1 MITKLPENKVSRNMF
16 RSKTEAVTEGWRILA
31 NYYYYY
37 YYYLHVHKQELSWV
51 IIITIITITIIID
64 LC

>member
-1 MITKLPENKVSRNMF
+1 MINIIIIR
-16 RSKTEAVTEGWRILA
+16 TELHWISTYLYFTFISSQEGRIVW
-31 NYYYYY
+31 NY

-51 IIITIITITIIID
+51 VITTIITITIIID